1 MFFIY
6 KLIKFLLI
14 VDQADRTLKRRAKAV
29 EKKSDD
35 PRYYP

>member
-14 VDQADRTLKRRAKAV
+14 VDQADRALKRRAKV
-29 EKKSDD
+29 KEEVWYDG
-35 PRYYP
+35 